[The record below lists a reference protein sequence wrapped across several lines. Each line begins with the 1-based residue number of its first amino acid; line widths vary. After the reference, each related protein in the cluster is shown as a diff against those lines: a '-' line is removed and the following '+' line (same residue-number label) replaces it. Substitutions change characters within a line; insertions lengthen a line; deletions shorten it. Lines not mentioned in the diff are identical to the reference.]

1 MAPSPSNDYIACFSD
16 QGWLDVFDRNFEDH
30 VIYLLSYIIYRL
42 LERIL
47 IVEFPRGA
55 SLGVVMIVSY
65 YIGEL

>member
-30 VIYLLSYIIYRL
+30 VSFHYSTIIYRL
-42 LERIL
+42 LVRIQ

-55 SLGVVMIVSY
+55 SLGAVMIV
-65 YIGEL
+65 

>member
-30 VIYLLSYIIYRL
+30 VSFPYSTIIYRL
-42 LERIL
+42 LVRIQ

-55 SLGVVMIVSY
+55 SLGVVMIV
-65 YIGEL
+65 